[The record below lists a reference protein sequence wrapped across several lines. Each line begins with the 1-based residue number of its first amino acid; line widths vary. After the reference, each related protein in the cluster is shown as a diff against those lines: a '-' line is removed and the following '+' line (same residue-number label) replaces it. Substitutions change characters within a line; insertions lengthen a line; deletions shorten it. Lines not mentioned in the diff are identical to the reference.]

1 MLTSALA
8 AKHCKTCDQSK
19 PIGHFNKS
27 AASKDG
33 FAPSCRACANK
44 ARRERDKKRTTN
56 RPLNIQTQ
64 LRAAVKKGDI
74 KGLEKALKKTTDIA
88 LNQLLDVALTP
99 FHSYPKKGEHLHIVR
114 LLLTLGADA
123 NSRSSW
129 LAEPILCTAAKSGR
143 PDLVAALLDNRAKP
157 DFYTASALGDKAYV
171 KARLE
176 EIQAVAW
183 LLNNGASVAARTLDG
198 RMPLHLA
205 ADRNNDTKV
214 VEQLLEAS
222 ADINARDDVGN
233 TPLFYAKQSD
243 KHQII
248 AYLQKRGASL

>member
-1 MLTSALA
+1 LTEYTVTLTSTLSV
-8 AKHCKTCDQSK
+8 KHCKTCDQSK

-44 ARRERDKKRTTN
+44 ARRERGKKRTTN

-64 LRAAVKKGDI
+64 LRAAVRKGDI
-74 KGLEKALKKTTDIA
+74 KGLEEGLKKTNDVP

-99 FHSYPKKGEHLHIVR
+99 FHSYPKKDEHLHIVR

-143 PDLVAALLDNRAKP
+143 PDLVAALLDNGAKP
-157 DFYTASALGDKAYV
+157 DFYTASALGDTAYV
-171 KARLE
+171 KARLADKQDLSE
-176 EIQAVAW
+176 TCDTNGMTALHYCAGSALGQMDQACWQNLVDI
-183 LLNNGASVAARTLDG
+183 S
-198 RMPLHLA
+198 
-205 ADRNNDTKV
+205 K
-214 VEQLLEAS
+214 QLLQA
-222 ADINARDDVGN
+222 
-233 TPLFYAKQSD
+233 
-243 KHQII
+243 
-248 AYLQKRGASL
+248 GAIMPP